1 MGESEDNYIGRLCYY
16 ACLNVFDDYY
26 DKLND
31 DYADNIIAGSKRNLE
46 FAKKVWN

>member
-16 ACLNVFDDYY
+16 ACLNVFDDY
-26 DKLND
+26 
-31 DYADNIIAGSKRNLE
+31 ADNIIAGSKRNLE